1 MKKILSVL
9 AVLATVAPALADPHE
24 TGIRR
29 KDYDRHENRDV
40 QAQGRSAIAN
50 DTADGA
56 RAEYLP
62 APRGR
67 DAGIR

>member
-9 AVLATVAPALADPHE
+9 AVLATVAPALADPHG

-29 KDYDRHENRDV
+29 KDYDAHENRDV
-40 QAQGRSAIAN
+40 QAQGRPDDQG

-56 RAEYLP
+56 RAEYRP

-67 DAGIR
+67 DAGMR